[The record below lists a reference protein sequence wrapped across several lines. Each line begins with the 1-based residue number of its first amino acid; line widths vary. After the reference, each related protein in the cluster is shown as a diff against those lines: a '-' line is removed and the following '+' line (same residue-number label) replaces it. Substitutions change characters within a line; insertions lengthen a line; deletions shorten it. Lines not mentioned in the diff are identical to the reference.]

1 MLKTPPEQPPG
12 MLLEAAVTEPLPIDA
27 TAIAVLLA
35 SLAVTAV
42 WLAYLY
48 R

>member
-1 MLKTPPEQPPG
+1 MPPEQPRR
-12 MLLEAAVTEPLPIDA
+12 MLLEVVTAEPLPIDA
-27 TAIAVLLA
+27 TATAVLVA

>member
-1 MLKTPPEQPPG
+1 

-27 TAIAVLLA
+27 TATAVLVA
-35 SLAVTAV
+35 SLVLTAV

>member
-1 MLKTPPEQPPG
+1 

-27 TAIAVLLA
+27 TATAVLIA
-35 SLAVTAV
+35 SLVVTAV

>member
-1 MLKTPPEQPPG
+1 

-27 TAIAVLLA
+27 TATAVLLV

>member
-1 MLKTPPEQPPG
+1 

-27 TAIAVLLA
+27 TATAVLAA
-35 SLAVTAV
+35 SLVVTAA
-42 WLAYLY
+42 WLVYLF

>member
-1 MLKTPPEQPPG
+1 
-12 MLLEAAVTEPLPIDA
+12 MLLEAAVTEPLPIAA
-27 TAIAVLLA
+27 TATAVLLV
-35 SLAVTAV
+35 SLGVTAV

>member
-1 MLKTPPEQPPG
+1 

-27 TAIAVLLA
+27 TATAVLLV
-35 SLAVTAV
+35 SLVITAV

>member
-1 MLKTPPEQPPG
+1 MI
-12 MLLEAAVTEPLPIDA
+12 LEAATTEPLPIPETA
-27 TAIAVLLA
+27 TAVLVA
-35 SLAVTAV
+35 SLAVTAL

>member
-1 MLKTPPEQPPG
+1 MLKAPPEQARA
-12 MLLEAAVTEPLPIDA
+12 MILEAAPVEPLPIDA
-27 TAIAVLLA
+27 TATAVLVA
-35 SLAVTAV
+35 SLVVTAV

>member
-1 MLKTPPEQPPG
+1 
-12 MLLEAAVTEPLPIDA
+12 MLLEAAVSEPLPIGA
-27 TAIAVLLA
+27 TATAVLVA
-35 SLAVTAV
+35 SLVITAA

>member
-1 MLKTPPEQPPG
+1 

-27 TAIAVLLA
+27 TATAVLLA
-35 SLAVTAV
+35 SLGVTAV

>member
-1 MLKTPPEQPPG
+1 MI
-12 MLLEAAVTEPLPIDA
+12 LEAAPTEPLPIDA
-27 TAIAVLLA
+27 TATAVLVA
-35 SLAVTAV
+35 SLVVTAV

>member
-1 MLKTPPEQPPG
+1 MLI
-12 MLLEAAVTEPLPIDA
+12 EAAVTEPLPIDA

-35 SLAVTAV
+35 GLAITAA

>member
-1 MLKTPPEQPPG
+1 MI
-12 MLLEAAVTEPLPIDA
+12 LEAAATGPLPIDA
-27 TAIAVLLA
+27 TATAVLVA